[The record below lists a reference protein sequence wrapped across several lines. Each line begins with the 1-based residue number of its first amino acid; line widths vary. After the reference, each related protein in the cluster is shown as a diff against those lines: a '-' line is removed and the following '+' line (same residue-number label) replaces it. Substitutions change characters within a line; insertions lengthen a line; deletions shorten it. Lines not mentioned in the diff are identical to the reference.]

1 MAPSENLL
9 FTKPSLIDGETDS
22 LMSEKDNTTA
32 AYTCKEYR
40 MEMILLALEKQ
51 MARPDLTP
59 SEKES
64 IQTEIQRVKKEMD
77 MV

>member
-1 MAPSENLL
+1 MFMSQ
-9 FTKPSLIDGETDS
+9 KDDS
-22 LMSEKDNTTA
+22 TT
-32 AYTCKEYR
+32 AYTCNEYR

-64 IQTEIQRVKKEMD
+64 IQNEIQRVKKEMD
-77 MV
+77 MI

>member
-1 MAPSENLL
+1 MSQ
-9 FTKPSLIDGETDS
+9 KDDS
-22 LMSEKDNTTA
+22 TT
-32 AYTCKEYR
+32 AYTCNEYR

-64 IQTEIQRVKKEMD
+64 IQNEIQRVKKEMD
-77 MV
+77 MI

>member
-1 MAPSENLL
+1 M
-9 FTKPSLIDGETDS
+9 IDRKTNC
-22 LMSEKDNTTA
+22 LMSQKDDTTA
-32 AYTCKEYR
+32 AYTCNEYR